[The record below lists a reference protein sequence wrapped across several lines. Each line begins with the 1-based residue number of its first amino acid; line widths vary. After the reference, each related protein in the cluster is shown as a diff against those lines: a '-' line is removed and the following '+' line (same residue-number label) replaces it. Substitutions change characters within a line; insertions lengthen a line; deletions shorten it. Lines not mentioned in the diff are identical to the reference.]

1 MICRWTYRCY
11 PTLEQEG
18 VLGRTFGCCRFV
30 YNWALN
36 LRTERHEAGEKCA
49 YAQTSAALTA
59 LKKEAD
65 KAWLSEVS
73 CVPLQ
78 QALRHLDTAFKN
90 FFEKRSSYPKFK
102 KKGQKETAEFTRSG
116 FSFDAEN
123 NRLILAKMG
132 GVPLKIVWSRPLP
145 SPPSSLT
152 IIRKPSGKYFV
163 SFVVEAPAPNA
174 PQTGE
179 SIGIDFGI
187 SHLATLSNGERIENP
202 KHGDRLQKRLALE
215 QRRLAKK
222 TRVVNAETG
231 KKQDSKCRIKQ
242 KRKVARVHERIADA
256 RKDALHK
263 MTTDLVRRFD
273 TIYVE
278 DLNLQGMV
286 KNHNLARSLHDA
298 SMGTAV
304 QLLKNKASHV
314 GKQVVKIDRWY
325 PSSKT
330 CSACG
335 AVRPVLDLG
344 VRTWTCPRCGST
356 HDRDVNAA
364 KNILAVGKTVIAHGE
379 NVSAIG
385 AKVPKARSQRSANR
399 PVVS

>member
-1 MICRWTYRCY
+1 MIRRQTYRCY
-11 PTLEQEG
+11 PTPEQAES
-18 VLGRTFGCCRFV
+18 LAKTFGCCRFA

-36 LRTERHEAGEKCA
+36 LRTERHKAGEKCA
-49 YAQTSAALTA
+49 YSQSSAALTA

-65 KAWLSEVS
+65 KAWLNEVS

-78 QALRHLDTAFKN
+78 QELRHLDTAFKN

-102 KKGQKETAEFTRSG
+102 KKGQKDTAEFTRSA

-123 NRLILAKMG
+123 NRLILAKMD

-152 IIRKPSGKYFV
+152 VVRKPSGKYFV
-163 SFVVEAPAPNA
+163 SFVVGAPAPTA
-174 PQTGE
+174 PKTGE

-187 SHLATLSNGERIENP
+187 SHLATLSNGEKIANP
-202 KHGDRLQKRLALE
+202 KHGDKLAKRLALE

-222 TRVVNAETG
+222 KRVVNVETG
-231 KKQDSKCRIKQ
+231 KKQDSKRRIKQ

-273 TIYVE
+273 AIYIE
-278 DLNLQGMV
+278 SLDLREMV
-286 KNHNLARSLHDA
+286 KNHNLARRVQDA
-298 SMGTAV
+298 SIGTAI
-304 QLLKNKASHV
+304 QILQNKASAV
-314 GKQVVKIDRWY
+314 GKQVVKIDRWF

-335 AVRPVLDLG
+335 HVLAALDLS
-344 VRTWTCPRCGST
+344 VRAWTCPGCGVT

-379 NVSAIG
+379 NVSAVG

-399 PVVS
+399 PVIS

>member
-1 MICRWTYRCY
+1 
-11 PTLEQEG
+11 
-18 VLGRTFGCCRFV
+18 
-30 YNWALN
+30 
-36 LRTERHEAGEKCA
+36 
-49 YAQTSAALTA
+49 
-59 LKKEAD
+59 
-65 KAWLSEVS
+65 
-73 CVPLQ
+73 VPLQ

-102 KKGQKETAEFTRSG
+102 KKGQKDTAEFTRSG

-132 GVPLKIVWSRPLP
+132 GVPLKIVWSRPLH

-163 SFVVEAPAPNA
+163 SFVIEAPAPNA

-231 KKQDSKCRIKQ
+231 KKQDSKRRIKQ

-298 SMGTAV
+298 SMGTAI

-335 AVRPVLDLG
+335 YVRPVLDLG
-344 VRTWTCPRCGST
+344 VRTWTCPICGVT

-364 KNILAVGKTVIAHGE
+364 KNILAVGKTVLAHGE
-379 NVSAIG
+379 NVSAVG

-399 PVVS
+399 PLIS

>member
-1 MICRWTYRCY
+1 MICRRTYRCY
-11 PTLEQEG
+11 PTPEQES

-78 QALRHLDTAFKN
+78 QALRHLDTAFKH

-187 SHLATLSNGERIENP
+187 AHLATLSNGERIENP

-222 TRVVNAETG
+222 TRVVNVETG
-231 KKQDSKCRIKQ
+231 KKQDSKRRIKQ

-298 SMGTAV
+298 SMGTAI

-335 AVRPVLDLG
+335 SVLPVLDLG
-344 VRTWTCPRCGST
+344 VRTWTCPRCGAT

-379 NVSAIG
+379 NVSAVG